1 MPSTSKGLPYPSG
14 SDVPDI
20 VSDFQALAEA
30 VDSELDDYSTTDHN
44 HGSDYI
50 SPNVLNAKG
59 DLITATGDNALS
71 ILTRGVTDGH
81 VLTVDSNES
90 TGLKW
95 AAAPGASGGGIEPT
109 IIDAKGD
116 LIVGQAAD
124 TPVRLAV
131 GTNGHFLRANSAA
144 TNGVEWASVPTSG
157 DVVGPSSA
165 TNNALARFDST
176 TGKLIKNSTVTVS
189 DTGDISAN
197 GATFTGVVSLASD
210 PTEALHAATKQYVD
224 AAAQG
229 LTTRPAVAV
238 ATTANVAATYDNGTS
253 GVGSTLTISP
263 TATLNIDGKT
273 SWVQF
278 DSVLFKNQTNKV
290 QNGRFVLTTV
300 GNSETPW
307 VFTRCSL
314 CDEPSEI
321 PGSYM
326 FVISGTA
333 NANTGWVLNV
343 ENPSTFVVGVDNID
357 VYQFSGAGTFSAG
370 TGLTLTGTTFSID
383 TSVVTLSGTQ
393 TLTNKTISGGTVNAT
408 TLQQSGVEV
417 VTTTGT
423 QTITNKTL
431 SSPTINT
438 ATINSSNLRLAGVD
452 QKTSSYTLVA
462 GDANKLINVNS
473 SSNLT
478 VTVPSGI
485 FSIGDIIYL
494 TRSGTG
500 TVTISASGT
509 TITSPESKL
518 KLRVQ
523 HSSAA
528 IICTAS
534 NTFRVVGD
542 LST

>member
-30 VDSELDDYSTTDHN
+30 VDSELDDYSTTGHN
-44 HGSDYI
+44 HGSDYV

-59 DLITATGDNALS
+59 DLITATADNTLS
-71 ILTRGVTDGH
+71 ILARGATDGH
-81 VLTVDSNES
+81 VLTIDTNES

-95 AAAPGASGGGIEPT
+95 AAAPGASGSGIEPT

-131 GTNGHFLRANSAA
+131 GTNGHFLRVNSAA

-210 PTEALHAATKQYVD
+210 PTQALHAATKQYVD

-238 ATTANVAATYDNGTS
+238 ATTANVSATYDNGTS

-263 TATLNIDGKT
+263 TTTLNIDGKT

-300 GNSETPW
+300 GDSETPW

-343 ENPSTFVVGVDNID
+343 ANPSTFVVGVDNID

-452 QKTSSYTLVA
+452 QKTSNYTLVA
-462 GDANKLINVNS
+462 SDANKLINVNS
-473 SSNLT
+473 SSNLII
-478 VTVPSGI
+478 TVPSGI
-485 FSIGDIIYL
+485 FSVGDVIYL

-500 TVTISASGT
+500 AVTITASGT

-518 KLRVQ
+518 SLRVQ
-523 HSSAA
+523 YSSAA
-528 IICTAS
+528 IICTSS
-534 NTFRVVGD
+534 NAFRIVGD
-542 LST
+542 LSV

>member
-50 SPNVLNAKG
+50 SPNILNAKG
-59 DLITATGDNALS
+59 DLITATADNTLS
-71 ILTRGVTDGH
+71 ILTRGATDGH

-95 AAAPGASGGGIEPT
+95 AAAPGASGSGIEPT

-144 TNGVEWASVPTSG
+144 TNGVEWASVPASG

-210 PTEALHAATKQYVD
+210 PTQALHAATKQYVD

-238 ATTANVAATYDNGTS
+238 ATTANVSATYDNGTS
-253 GVGSTLTISP
+253 GVGSTLTIAP

-300 GNSETPW
+300 GDSETPW

-343 ENPSTFVVGVDNID
+343 ANPSTFVVGVDNID

-393 TLTNKTISGGTVNAT
+393 TLTNKTITGGTVNAT

-452 QKTSSYTLVA
+452 QKTSNYTLVA
-462 GDANKLINVNS
+462 ADANKMINVDS
-473 SSNLT
+473 GSNLT
-478 VTVPSGI
+478 ITVPSGI
-485 FSIGDIIYL
+485 FSVGDVIYI
-494 TRSGTG
+494 TRTGTG
-500 TVTISASGT
+500 TVTIAGSGT
-509 TITSPESKL
+509 TLTSPDSNL
-518 KLRVQ
+518 RLRVRY
-523 HSSAA
+523 SSAA
-528 IICTAS
+528 VICTAS

-542 LST
+542 LSA

>member
-20 VSDFQALAEA
+20 VSDFQAIAEA
-30 VDSELDDYSTTDHN
+30 VDTELDNYSETTHN

-50 SPNVLNAKG
+50 APSVLNAKG
-59 DLITATGDNALS
+59 DLITATADNTLA
-71 ILTRGVTDGH
+71 ILTRGATDGH
-81 VLTVDSNES
+81 VLTVDSNET

-95 AAAPGASGGGIEPT
+95 ASAPGASGSGIEPT

-116 LIVGQAAD
+116 LIVGQSSD

-131 GTNGHFLRANSAA
+131 GSDGQFLRANSSA
-144 TNGVEWASVPTSG
+144 TNGVEWSALPSSG

-165 TNNALARFDST
+165 TNNAVARFDST
-176 TGKLIKNSTVTVS
+176 TGKIIKNSTVTIS
-189 DTGDISAN
+189 DTGDISAAA
-197 GATFTGVVSLASD
+197 GTFTGVVTLSGD
-210 PTEALHAATKQYVD
+210 PTQALHAATKQYVD
-224 AAAQG
+224 ASAQG

-238 ATTANVAATYDNGTS
+238 ATTANVTATYDNGTS
-253 GVGSTLTISP
+253 GVASTLTIAP
-263 TATLNIDGKT
+263 IATLNIDGKT
-273 SWVQF
+273 SWSEF
-278 DSVLFKNQTNKV
+278 DSVLFKNQTNKAH
-290 QNGRFVLTTV
+290 NGRYVLTTV
-300 GNSETPW
+300 GNAETPW
-307 VFTRCSL
+307 VFTRCGL

-326 FVISGTA
+326 FVISGSL
-333 NANTGWVLNV
+333 NANTGWVLTV
-343 ENPSTFVVGVDNID
+343 SNPSSFTVGTDNID
-357 VYQFSGAGTFSAG
+357 VYQFSGAGTYIAG
-370 TGLTLTGTTFSID
+370 TGLSLTANTFSID
-383 TSVVTLSGTQ
+383 TSVVTLTGTQ

-408 TLQQSGVEV
+408 TLQQGGVEV

-431 SSPTINT
+431 SSPTINS
-438 ATINSSNLRLAGVD
+438 ATINTSNLRLAGVD
-452 QKTSSYTLVA
+452 QKTGNYTLVA
-462 GDANKLINVNS
+462 ADANKLLNINS

-485 FSIGDIIYL
+485 FSVGDVIYL

-500 TVTISASGT
+500 TVTIAASGV

-523 HSSAA
+523 YSSAA

-542 LST
+542 LAT